1 MHEFFHPKCCLL
13 SWYPVDNHPKY
24 SNSSMAAIERFSL
37 QLRFLLV
44 FAFLNSHHALNPES
58 NRDSLACRRFPVL
71 SLLINPLQIQHSTVF
86 KPARLFFVFFILRD
100 FQEKSW
106 VDIEFRGNK
115 THWFGRPKGRLFNA
129 ISCFI
134 SGRLQLKEEP
144 RACLTI
150 DPDLG
155 NG

>member
-58 NRDSLACRRFPVL
+58 NRESLACRRSPFFLYL
-71 SLLINPLQIQHSTVF
+71 SIRCKFNILQFSNRQGYSLSFLFSETF
-86 KPARLFFVFFILRD
+86 RRSRGWTLSFEETKPTDSEDLRAG
-100 FQEKSW
+100 FLMLYHVSYLA
-106 VDIEFRGNK
+106 VCN
-115 THWFGRPKGRLFNA
+115 
-129 ISCFI
+129 
-134 SGRLQLKEEP
+134 
-144 RACLTI
+144 
-150 DPDLG
+150 
-155 NG
+155 